1 MIVPDSLADGR
12 VVGMRIL
19 IAPDKFKGSLTAVQA
34 AEAIELGWK
43 DAMPEAVF
51 DLACLADGGEG
62 TADVF
67 ASWEGA
73 EVRCAGVHDA
83 LGRDLG
89 AEFVWI
95 PAERLAVMEMSAA
108 SGLEKIPESERDI
121 LRSTTFGTG
130 ELLLAAMAPGADT
143 VAVGLGGSA
152 TNDGGAGL
160 AAALGWKFQDRRGR
174 DMEPTPGNLCD
185 IAGMIPPP
193 RRASVKILALSDV
206 KNPLLGPRGC
216 SRVYGPQKGAT
227 GAQIDLMEANL
238 EHFANVCEKTFGT
251 SHRGT
256 PGAGAAGGTGFGLL
270 TFCGA
275 EIVSGFDWIAERLD
289 LKARIAACDL
299 VLTGEGSID
308 AQTLDGKG
316 PGALAALAKTH
327 GKPCI
332 AFAGRVENAAA
343 GVFSRCVSIGD
354 PAIGLAE
361 NLARG
366 AQSLRAAA
374 NKTAQSLLS

>member
-1 MIVPDSLADGR
+1 MVC
-12 VVGMRIL
+12 MRIL

-43 DAMPEAVF
+43 EAMPAAIF
-51 DLACLADGGEG
+51 DRACLADGGEG

-67 ASWEGA
+67 ASWAGA
-73 EVRCAGVHDA
+73 EVRRAGVHDA
-83 LGRDLG
+83 LGRALG

-95 PAERLAVMEMSAA
+95 PCENLAVVEMSAA
-108 SGLEKIPESERDI
+108 SGLEKIPETERDI
-121 LRSTTFGTG
+121 LRSTTFGAG
-130 ELLLAAMAPGADT
+130 ELLLAAMATGADT

-160 AAALGWKFQDRRGR
+160 ASALGWKFQDRMGR

-185 IAGMIPPP
+185 IERIIPPP
-193 RRASVKILALSDV
+193 RGASVKILALSDV

-227 GAQIDLMEANL
+227 EEQIELMEANL
-238 EHFANVCEKTFGT
+238 EHFACVCKKTFGT

-275 EIVSGFDWIAERLD
+275 EIVSGFDWISDRID
-289 LKARIAACDL
+289 LEARVAACDL
-299 VLTGEGSID
+299 VITGEGSID
-308 AQTLDGKG
+308 AQTLEGKG
-316 PGALAALAKTH
+316 PGALAALAKMH

-343 GVFSRCVSIGD
+343 DIFSRCVPIGD

>member
-1 MIVPDSLADGR
+1 
-12 VVGMRIL
+12 MRIL

-43 DAMPEAVF
+43 DVMPEVIV
-51 DLACLADGGEG
+51 DRACLADGGEG

-67 ASWEGA
+67 ASWKGA
-73 EVRCAGVHDA
+73 EVRRADVHDA
-83 LGRDLG
+83 LGRDLAG
-89 AEFVWI
+89 EFVWI
-95 PAERLAVMEMSAA
+95 PGKRLVVMEMSAA
-108 SGLEKIPESERDI
+108 SGLEKIPETERDI

-130 ELLLAAMAPGADT
+130 ELLLAAMATGADT

-160 AAALGWKFQDRRGR
+160 ASALGWKFQDRMGR

-185 IAGMIPPP
+185 IEGMIPPS

-216 SRVYGPQKGAT
+216 SRIYGPQKGAT
-227 GAQIDLMEANL
+227 PEIVDVL
-238 EHFANVCEKTFGT
+238 ESHLAHFADVCEKFFGV
-251 SHRGT
+251 SHRWT

-270 TFCGA
+270 TFCDA
-275 EIVSGFDWIAERLD
+275 EIVSGFDWIADQLRLED
-289 LKARIAACDL
+289 RVAACDL
-299 VLTGEGSID
+299 VITGEGSID
-308 AQTLDGKG
+308 AQTLEGKG
-316 PGALAALAKTH
+316 PGALAALAKRH

-343 GVFSRCVSIGD
+343 DAFARCVSIGD